1 MIEKILAVIG
11 SIFVFLVLVEII
23 KKIIPKRG
31 KFGTIFIKTFPD
43 GSKTYRIQLDKEPS
57 ELKEG
62 DKYILTVANE
72 PLKKKELEI
81 YDGIMEGEH
90 E

>member
-1 MIEKILAVIG
+1 MIERVLAVIG
-11 SIFVFLVLVEII
+11 VIFVILVLAELF
-23 KKIIPKRG
+23 KRATKRNG
-31 KFGTIFIKTFPD
+31 RFGTIFIKTFPD
-43 GSKTYRIQLDKEPS
+43 GSKSYRIQLDKEPS

-72 PLKKKELEI
+72 ALKKEELDI
-81 YDGIMEGEH
+81 FNGIMEGEY